1 MIKVGVIGLGLM
13 GQKRIKTIAA
23 SGPQC
28 QLAAVCDIKKEVAEK
43 IAAQYGVRFYTDW
56 QQMLSD
62 AEMEAL
68 IIATP
73 NALLAPIA
81 LQACEKAIHLFC
93 EKPLGLNSREAAII
107 YREAQRKGIVLKVG
121 FTLRFHPAIEEA
133 WKRVQAG
140 EIGRLLYGRAF
151 YGHGGRPG
159 YEQEWRASRHLA
171 GGGELLDQGVHLIDL
186 FRFFFGPVEEVYGL
200 TPTLFW
206 KMEVED
212 NAFALLRTFS
222 GQILMMQASWTQWKN
237 KFLFEIFGEKGYLMI
252 DGLGASYGPETL
264 TIGLKKE
271 NVPEETKISFP
282 DPDKA
287 LSSEWQDFMSAIKG
301 KKEPRG
307 SGWDGFMANFIVET
321 LYESAREKKPVCL
334 PTEEKLKEA
343 LAPE

>member
-13 GQKRIKTIAA
+13 GQKRIRTVIN
-23 SGPQC
+23 SGQEC
-28 QLAAVCDIKKEVAEK
+28 QLMAVCDVKREVAEK
-43 IAAQYGVRFYTDW
+43 IAGQYGIPFYTDW
-56 QQMLSD
+56 QQMLSE
-62 AEMEAL
+62 AEIEAL
-68 IIATP
+68 IVSTP
-73 NALLAPIA
+73 NTFLFPIA
-81 LQACEKAIHLFC
+81 LRACEKAIHLFC
-93 EKPLGLNSREAAII
+93 EKPLGLNAREAAII
-107 YREAQRKGIVLKVG
+107 HRAAQRKGTVLKVG

-140 EIGRLLYGRAF
+140 EIGRLLYGRAI

-159 YEQEWRASRHLA
+159 YEQEWRASRRLA

-237 KFLFEIFGEKGYLMI
+237 KFIFEIFGDKGYLLI
-252 DGLGASYGPETL
+252 DGLGGSYGPETL
-264 TIGLKKE
+264 IVGLKKE
-271 NVPEETKISFP
+271 NVPEEKRFSFP
-282 DPDKA
+282 DPDLA
-287 LSSEWQDFMSAIKG
+287 LSLEWQDFISAIKQ

-334 PTEEKLKEA
+334 PPEEKLKES
-343 LAPE
+343 LAP